1 MLKKQWKEY
10 FLTGRMQSLR
20 PMLVYIE
27 IFILPVY
34 IRLVILGKDNFSWKG
49 AIGETVMVIAFLLVA
64 LSEMTHPIRPGKMY
78 YLCPRSREE
87 RLREIRDAYHFRCGM
102 HLIVMSV
109 MCGTLYL
116 MKGVNVYSAGY
127 IFLNGI
133 LASFLSQVSNPNK
146 SMLLNLF
153 LTPAII
159 MGSFFQFALPTEKLQ
174 KEDIIFLICCAVF
187 FLIAILPAFR
197 AMKKC
202 IDREIET
209 AAVCEEVQDHA

>member
-1 MLKKQWKEY
+1 M
-10 FLTGRMQSLR
+10 
-20 PMLVYIE
+20 IA
-27 IFILPVY
+27 FILV
-34 IRLVILGKDNFSWKG
+34 V
-49 AIGETVMVIAFLLVA
+49 

-78 YLCPRSREE
+78 YLCPRSKEE
-87 RLREIRDAYHFRCGM
+87 RLREIKDAYHFRCILHM
-102 HLIVMSV
+102 IVMST
-109 MCGTLYL
+109 MCIALYL
-116 MKGVNVYSAGY
+116 MKGGNLYSAGY

-133 LASFLSQVSNPNK
+133 VASFLCQVSHSDK

-159 MGSFFQFALPTEKLQ
+159 MGSLFQFALPADNLQ

-202 IDREIET
+202 IDREIED
-209 AAVCEEVQDHA
+209 AAVCEEIQDYA